1 MRQQQ
6 IILIILIAC
15 FNWQCQYEEIPDV
28 YPPEADFTIPSNVLV
43 NESFTVTNNSK
54 HGEQYSWDF
63 GDDTPPSSELNPVH
77 TYTSTG
83 LKKITLTVSNYTGT
97 NVRSKF
103 ISVNSPVPVADF
115 SFSPSTRIGVGDQIQ
130 FTSQSKNALSYRW
143 EMSDGR
149 IFTANSFTHS
159 YSLIG
164 EIKVKLTITGIGGRT
179 DFIEKTIFIDPF
191 KNKMK
196 QIPKGSFS
204 MGCTSGFTSCDAV
217 ERPTRNVTIS
227 NDFLM
232 AETEVTQTEWQR
244 IMKTTPFHFTPPLHS
259 CPTCPAERV
268 SWDDVQLFISKLNT
282 LSGYTYRLPTEA
294 EWEYAARAGSS
305 TNLYAGSNTPTNVAY
320 FASNALG
327 KTQPVKGLRP
337 NTWGLYDMS
346 GNVNEW
352 CSDRFGQYPSFNETN
367 PTGPNTGTDRVIRG
381 GSWDLGKEG
390 VRVSSRLK
398 FPPLTRGYSI
408 GFRLA
413 HSN

>member
-1 MRQQQ
+1 MKHLT
-6 IILIILIAC
+6 IFLILLISC
-15 FNWQCQYEEIPDV
+15 LNWQCQYQEIPDV
-28 YPPEADFTIPSNVLV
+28 YPPEADFAIPANVLV
-43 NESFTVTNNSK
+43 NESFSVTNNSK

-103 ISVNSPVPVADF
+103 ISVNSPIPVADF
-115 SFSPSTRIGVGDQIQ
+115 SFSPSTRIGIGDQIV

-143 EMSDGR
+143 EMGDGQ
-149 IFTANSFTHS
+149 IFYNSSLTHS
-159 YSLIG
+159 YSLSG
-164 EIKVKLTITGIGGRT
+164 EIKVKLTITGITGKT

-204 MGCTSGFTSCDAV
+204 MGCTPGDPSCTAD

-232 AETEVTQTEWQR
+232 AETEVTRTEWQR
-244 IMKTTPFHFTPPLHS
+244 IMKTTPFHFSFTCS
-259 CPTCPAERV
+259 TCPAEMV
-268 SWDDVQLFISKLNT
+268 SWDDVQQFISRLNT

-294 EWEYAARAGSS
+294 EWEYAARAGSG

-320 FASNALG
+320 FASNASG
-327 KTQPVKGLRP
+327 TTRRVKGLSP
-337 NTWGLYDMS
+337 NAWELYDMS

-352 CSDRFGQYPSFNETN
+352 CSDRFGKYPSSNQAN
-367 PTGPNTGTDRVIRG
+367 PTGPSTGTDRVIRG

-390 VRVSSRLK
+390 VRVSSRLH
-398 FPPLTRGYSI
+398 FPPSTRGYSI
-408 GFRLA
+408 GFRLVR
-413 HSN
+413 SN